1 MLACMP
7 VVDVSPLMCANTQLC
22 EQVDALKNENT
33 SLRMQLNSALHELHL
48 VKFTEADKSSACAST
63 QTTTK
68 VVDCASQTTTK
79 VVDCGVQCAPLV
91 KTRDAC
97 VDTYSSETAVVEQPS
112 ISSNSAEV
120 EQKMWLL
127 ATTFTAHPNLQRYRV
142 LLC

>member
-48 VKFTEADKSSACAST
+48 VNFIETDKSSACAST
-63 QTTTK
+63 QT
-68 VVDCASQTTTK
+68 ATK